1 MMNIEAACKSVSCGK
16 TFAAVS
22 FFFYSAMVNYVEL
35 CDNISCPGRKKD
47 VLSAAGTISK
57 AGAQKQDRFT
67 AERTAVIRKKKI

>member
-35 CDNISCPGRKKD
+35 CYNISCTGRNKD
-47 VLSAAGTISK
+47 IFTSEYQSGTNAAIYEK
-57 AGAQKQDRFT
+57 T
-67 AERTAVIRKKKI
+67 A